1 MAIVRNLILRAGA
14 DFSGLNKSMRQAQ
27 RATKQFRNSFKQT
40 ARNVARVAV
49 VMGAAMTY
57 ASKKAIDA
65 AESEMIS
72 QEKLS
77 VIMRQRMGA
86 TDDAV
91 QSILDLASAQQ
102 KLGVIG
108 DDVTVSGAQQ
118 LATFLNQTDSLEA
131 LVPAMNNL
139 LAQQKGVNATQEDAI
154 NIGNMMG
161 KVFTGQ
167 VGALKR
173 VGISFTDAQEQVLKY
188 GDETE
193 KAAMLAEVI
202 TDNVGEMNKALAN
215 TPMGRVAQLKNSFGD
230 LQEEFGKLLMP
241 LRDAFVP
248 VLQRIID
255 SLGTVIQRL
264 KPLIGY
270 ATVFINT
277 LFGNKAAT
285 NVNKAAGAVS
295 DQANAMED
303 LGDAAKET
311 SKQLMGFDEINQM
324 QADTGGAG
332 DMPLITPISV
342 DAADKTNE
350 IADGFEDA
358 AIAAEKF
365 KKQLKAIADFFTSN
379 TNLIIGALGSVMT
392 AFGLLKIAMNWG
404 AISGAAKAVWAVIT
418 TIAASISWWAVGII
432 IAIALIVGA
441 IIYLWQTNEEF
452 RDIVKNVWEEFNVA
466 ISEVFKTLQ
475 KLKPEWDYLMA
486 TFGELMIALTPMLIL
501 FTKLW
506 GVVTLFNIKA
516 LTNQFKLLVAIVK
529 PLLTLFIALWSVNV
543 LPKIN
548 MINNAIFMLSVGL
561 KLIKSLAESLIS
573 LFGTLARKVSG
584 AFKNLPSF
592 GDIVNGIGGIFG
604 NIFSGLKLP
613 GLANGGITGINTPT
627 PVVVGDNQTQQEVI
641 APLDDLINILRNELG
656 GNQTIKLQIG
666 STEFEQVVSK
676 TMRDYSRR
684 TGGAFA

>member
-1 MAIVRNLILRAGA
+1 MTNLVVRNLLLRAGA
-14 DFSGLNKSMRQAQ
+14 DFSSLNKSLRQAQ
-27 RATKQFRNSFKQT
+27 RNTKKFRQSFKQT

-65 AESEMIS
+65 AESEMIA

-91 QSILDLASAQQ
+91 QSILDLANAQQ

-108 DDVTVSGAQQ
+108 DDITVSGAQQ
-118 LATFLNQTDSLEA
+118 LATFLNQTDSLQA

-173 VGISFTDAQEQVLKY
+173 VGISFSDAQEQVLKY
-188 GDETE
+188 GNETE

-255 SLGTVIQRL
+255 NLGTVIQRL

-311 SKQLMGFDEINQM
+311 NKQLLGFDEINQA
-324 QADTGGAG
+324 QTDTGGAG

-365 KKQLKAIADFFTSN
+365 KKQLKGIADFFREN
-379 TNLIIGALGSVMT
+379 TALIAGALGGIGT
-392 AFGLLKIAMNWG
+392 AFAVLKVAMNWG

-418 TIAASISWWAVGII
+418 TIAASISWWAVAII
-432 IAIALIVGA
+432 IAIAAIVGI
-441 IIYLWQTNEEF
+441 IIYLWQTSEEF
-452 RDIVKNVWEEFNVA
+452 RNIVTGVWEEFKTA
-466 ISEVFKTLQ
+466 INEVIESHKTLQ
-475 KLKPEWDYLMA
+475 PEFEYLKEI
-486 TFGELMIALTPMLIL
+486 FGELLVELTPLLIL
-501 FTKLW
+501 FAKLW
-506 GVVTLFNIKA
+506 SEITIFKIKL
-516 LTNQFKLLVAIVK
+516 LTN
-529 PLLTLFIALWSVNV
+529 N
-543 LPKIN
+543 
-548 MINNAIFMLSVGL
+548 
-561 KLIKSLAESLIS
+561 
-573 LFGTLARKVSG
+573 
-584 AFKNLPSF
+584 
-592 GDIVNGIGGIFG
+592 
-604 NIFSGLKLP
+604 
-613 GLANGGITGINTPT
+613 
-627 PVVVGDNQTQQEVI
+627 
-641 APLDDLINILRNELG
+641 
-656 GNQTIKLQIG
+656 
-666 STEFEQVVSK
+666 
-676 TMRDYSRR
+676 
-684 TGGAFA
+684 